1 NILSDRPYVYG
12 QGIIQDIYEKYS
24 DVKIEQFELKLESK
38 LTKLRNHVN
47 YAFIKDSHISEIIN
61 FYGLSNIF
69 LKETRI
75 VKELGT
81 EFYDKAIIETLIE
94 FLEKLPDFST
104 TQDEISALLSE
115 KEYKILRDR
124 NLGKTLEE
132 IAKNINITRE
142 RVRQIEAKAKRNL
155 KESSKLMKIINFI
168 LFKFR
173 TKSIILLSHI
183 VKLFK
188 LKLYYHVIVAILL
201 EDNPKYLVYTEHI
214 LIINRSTYNHMLDEI
229 KWYISNDYRVI
240 PLNELEYIHE
250 EN

>member
-1 NILSDRPYVYG
+1 NYNITEIDEALKNYKKAKGTRLKTYDKVYQYCIDRKIITPNGTTKYNLYNKELKALLNTYGYSYGEFMDKYFSKDNILSDRPYVYG

-124 NLGKTLEE
+124 NLRKTLEE
-132 IAKNINITRE
+132 I
-142 RVRQIEAKAKRNL
+142 
-155 KESSKLMKIINFI
+155 
-168 LFKFR
+168 
-173 TKSIILLSHI
+173 
-183 VKLFK
+183 
-188 LKLYYHVIVAILL
+188 
-201 EDNPKYLVYTEHI
+201 
-214 LIINRSTYNHMLDEI
+214 
-229 KWYISNDYRVI
+229 
-240 PLNELEYIHE
+240 
-250 EN
+250 